1 MLSQAFTWS
10 RRSRTHE
17 SLLWRYPWYVKVKPG
32 ANSRM
37 VTEARMMISGQELL
51 RGVQAGLLTAKDC
64 KGTFEGAGDIL
75 EPALHASY
83 MSTFIL

>member
-1 MLSQAFTWS
+1 
-10 RRSRTHE
+10 
-17 SLLWRYPWYVKVKPG
+17 
-32 ANSRM
+32 M